1 MNHKPRE
8 TERIAISLTVVLDA
22 ASGKREARISDVS
35 LGGCF
40 IDSIATVR
48 EGESLS
54 FSLSLSA
61 GVSDKFYGEIV
72 YVYPGI
78 GFGLRF
84 TGLTVAQRM
93 LIKQIILENGG

>member
-1 MNHKPRE
+1 MPQNPRQN
-8 TERIAISLTVVLDA
+8 ERISISLTVVLDST
-22 ASGKREARISDVS
+22 SGKREARISDVS
-35 LGGCF
+35 MGGCF

-48 EGESLS
+48 EGETLS
-54 FSLSLSA
+54 FNLSLST
-61 GVSDKFYGEIV
+61 GLSDKLYGEIV

-93 LIKQIILENGG
+93 LIKQIILEKSG